1 MLTTRYGEAL
11 QTAWR
16 LHNGQL
22 RKGTK
27 IPYVSH
33 LIAVSS
39 IALEHG
45 ANEDEAIAA
54 LLHDAVEDAGGK
66 PTLDMIRQRFGPAA
80 ADIVEGCTDSDVEP
94 KPPWRA
100 RKEAYIAHLASAS
113 ASVRLVSN
121 SDKLHNAR
129 SILSDLRV
137 HGPALWDRFTA
148 PMEGTLWYYRS
159 LVEAFAAHGRSAL
172 VDELDLTVQA
182 IERLAANGQAPH
194 EQEARMNEPVTSAGA
209 PEPEAPQKVRK
220 IPYPPEVQAELD
232 EFNRQLGAAL
242 VANLNRNVLQDPSET
257 K

>member
-1 MLTTRYGEAL
+1 MLTERYAEAL
-11 QTAWR
+11 RLAWL

-39 IALEHG
+39 ISLEHG

-66 PTLDMIRQRFGPAA
+66 PTLDMIRRRFGATV
-80 ADIVEGCTDSDVEP
+80 ADIVDGCTDTDVEP

-100 RKEAYIAHLASAS
+100 RKEAYIAHLATAS
-113 ASVRLVSN
+113 ASVRLVSS

-129 SILSDLRV
+129 SILSDLHV
-137 HGPALWDRFTA
+137 HGPDLWDRFTA

-159 LVEAFAAHGRSAL
+159 LVHAFASHGRSSL
-172 VDELDLTVQA
+172 VNELDRTVRA
-182 IERLAANGQAPH
+182 IEELAA
-194 EQEARMNEPVTSAGA
+194 V
-209 PEPEAPQKVRK
+209 PQ
-220 IPYPPEVQAELD
+220 
-232 EFNRQLGAAL
+232 
-242 VANLNRNVLQDPSET
+242 
-257 K
+257 